1 MYGTL
6 VAIVFRAYN
15 AAFLCY
21 CYFFNKSYNGAV
33 DMLVLFI
40 NFQDELTGDFTRNG
54 TMWSVTSNQHQ
65 QLSYTD
71 MINKQ

>member
-1 MYGTL
+1 MLLFY
-6 VAIVFRAYN
+6 AIVI
-15 AAFLCY
+15 
-21 CYFFNKSYNGAV
+21 FNKSYNGAV

-54 TMWSVTSNQHQ
+54 TMWAVTSNQHQ
-65 QLSYTD
+65 HLSYTD